1 MTFIER
7 VVPGESSSRGE
18 LAAHVQRY
26 KFAAPLVQAKRVLDA
41 GCGSGHGA
49 KLLRDAGAS
58 GVVAVDISHEAI
70 EIARKRYSADG
81 VQFLQDDCQ
90 SLSQISGRFD
100 VIIAFE
106 SIEHFEHVRKFLERV
121 HSLLAPGGI
130 CYWEYP
136 KWKSPRQR

>member
-41 GCGSGHGA
+41 GCGSGYGA

-70 EIARKRYSADG
+70 GSRANGTRRMEFNSSKMIARACLKSVAG
-81 VQFLQDDCQ
+81 LM
-90 SLSQISGRFD
+90 
-100 VIIAFE
+100 
-106 SIEHFEHVRKFLERV
+106 
-121 HSLLAPGGI
+121 SLLL
-130 CYWEYP
+130 
-136 KWKSPRQR
+136 SSR